1 MTEQVYEPHW
11 DGSRTKYDRETARR
25 YDRQRYGGLRG
36 RIKNWLHARILRRAF
51 REVPSGSLVL
61 DVPCGTG
68 RFTDWLCGRGYR
80 VVGVDISTEMIDVAR
95 EKQAGALGYVT
106 ADVLHLPYA
115 DKSVDATLTVRFF
128 HLVPSWMRVDV
139 YQELARVTR
148 KRVVIGINCNKWALK
163 TLGRRLRGWT
173 SNYWMSRSELTEELE
188 HGGLEVLR
196 IHSKGGP
203 LSTLW
208 VVVCRPM

>member
-1 MTEQVYEPHW
+1 MP
-11 DGSRTKYDRETARR
+11 
-25 YDRQRYGGLRG
+25 
-36 RIKNWLHARILRRAF
+36 
-51 REVPSGSLVL
+51 PSSLVL

-68 RFTDWLCGRGYR
+68 RFTDWLVDQGYR
-80 VVGVDISTEMIDVAR
+80 VVGVDISPEMIQVAR
-95 EKQAGALGYVT
+95 EKDTGAMGFVT

-139 YQELARVTR
+139 YQELSRIT
-148 KRVVIGINCNKWALK
+148 KQRVVIAINCNKWALK
-163 TLGRRLRGWT
+163 TLMRRLRGWT
-173 SNYWMSRSELTEELE
+173 SNYWMSRSELADELAR
-188 HGGLEVLR
+188 GGLEVLR